1 MKTAKRIAIAAV
13 AVVVAGGGCF
23 GGYTRYQ
30 KKKDSKRVVDVVP
43 VNLLVT
49 DYWADESTTDATVAS
64 SGSQN
69 VYLDSEKLV
78 KKLYVKVGDKV
89 KKGDVLLKYDMTVV
103 ELSVQQKK
111 SQIALVRQQ
120 IKEEEKKLAKLKTL
134 RPSEEA
140 PAEPTYPDDPDVPD
154 DPDTPTDPDTPDAPD
169 TPDTPD
175 VPVKLIDKVSSLAQ
189 AEEEDEN
196 GALVFYCSEKAAVD
210 RNIMGALII
219 SHKTALLNVCDESG
233 TLLYTWYLDGA
244 NTPKELIEDWNVADG
259 VEKTDESVSFN
270 SLKFKA
276 HGIFQVPADNKVP
289 DDGDDG
295 DDGDDSGIDDT
306 DPDDSDDTDIDDTDP
321 GDDYTPDDN
330 SGDDG
335 DSGDENYMYS
345 RKELANMISEKETE
359 IKSLKLDLKS
369 AKLEYKNSL
378 KQKKD
383 GKVVAEQ
390 DGIVTRAGDD
400 DDADSGSDASDDN
413 GDGMDD
419 GSGAFDAIDSSYSDG
434 DYSDE
439 DYSDEKTSD
448 NGDKPYITVRGSKKT
463 RININVGEMNLD
475 KFQEG
480 AVVQGM
486 SYDTSE
492 SFSAKVLSIDPEPV
506 SYSSNNYS
514 GNPNSST
521 YSVLAEVQEDDVTF
535 SADNYLSVTI
545 PQTDTDSGGM
555 YLPLQYVRK
564 DGANYYVMK
573 ADKKGKL
580 KKQYVATG
588 KVIWGSYIEIKK
600 GISDSDMICF
610 PYGKNVKEGVKT
622 RETDSVEE

>member
-1 MKTAKRIAIAAV
+1 M
-13 AVVVAGGGCF
+13 
-23 GGYTRYQ
+23 
-30 KKKDSKRVVDVVP
+30 
-43 VNLLVT
+43 
-49 DYWADESTTDATVAS
+49 
-64 SGSQN
+64 
-69 VYLDSEKLV
+69 
-78 KKLYVKVGDKV
+78 
-89 KKGDVLLKYDMTVV
+89 
-103 ELSVQQKK
+103 
-111 SQIALVRQQ
+111 
-120 IKEEEKKLAKLKTL
+120 
-134 RPSEEA
+134 
-140 PAEPTYPDDPDVPD
+140 
-154 DPDTPTDPDTPDAPD
+154 
-169 TPDTPD
+169 
-175 VPVKLIDKVSSLAQ
+175 
-189 AEEEDEN
+189 
-196 GALVFYCSEKAAVD
+196 
-210 RNIMGALII
+210 
-219 SHKTALLNVCDESG
+219 
-233 TLLYTWYLDGA
+233 
-244 NTPKELIEDWNVADG
+244 
-259 VEKTDESVSFN
+259 
-270 SLKFKA
+270 
-276 HGIFQVPADNKVP
+276 PADTAEP

-295 DDGDDSGIDDT
+295 DDGDDSDIDDT
-306 DPDDSDDTDIDDTDP
+306 DPDEGDDIDIDDTDP

-400 DDADSGSDASDDN
+400 DDTDSGSDASDDN

-419 GSGAFDAIDSSYSDG
+419 GSDSFDAIDSSYSDG
-434 DYSDE
+434 SYSDDE
-439 DYSDEKTSD
+439 DYSDEETSD

-463 RININVGEMNLD
+463 RININIGEMNLD

-514 GNPNSST
+514 DNPNSST

-535 SADNYLSVTI
+535 SVDNYLSVTI
-545 PQTDTDSGGM
+545 PQTDTDNDGM

>member
-1 MKTAKRIAIAAV
+1 MADIQD
-13 AVVVAGGGCF
+13 
-23 GGYTRYQ
+23 TRR
-30 KKKDSKRVVDVVP
+30 KKDSKRVVDVVP

-111 SQIALVRQQ
+111 EPDSPRSSADKRGR
-120 IKEEEKKLAKLKTL
+120 EKSSRSSKRCAPL
-134 RPSEEA
+134 RKRLPSR
-140 PAEPTYPDDPDVPD
+140 PTPMIPTFQMIPIRPPTPTPPDD
-154 DPDTPTDPDTPDAPD
+154 PD

-175 VPVKLIDKVSSLAQ
+175 VPVKLLDKVSSLAQ

-210 RNIMGALII
+210 RNFMGALII

-244 NTPKELIEDWNVADG
+244 NSPKELIEDWNVADG

-276 HGIFQVPADNKVP
+276 HGIFQVPADTAEP

-400 DDADSGSDASDDN
+400 DDTDSGSDASDDN

-419 GSGAFDAIDSSYSDG
+419 GSDS
-434 DYSDE
+434 
-439 DYSDEKTSD
+439 
-448 NGDKPYITVRGSKKT
+448 
-463 RININVGEMNLD
+463 
-475 KFQEG
+475 F
-480 AVVQGM
+480 
-486 SYDTSE
+486 
-492 SFSAKVLSIDPEPV
+492 
-506 SYSSNNYS
+506 
-514 GNPNSST
+514 
-521 YSVLAEVQEDDVTF
+521 
-535 SADNYLSVTI
+535 
-545 PQTDTDSGGM
+545 
-555 YLPLQYVRK
+555 
-564 DGANYYVMK
+564 
-573 ADKKGKL
+573 
-580 KKQYVATG
+580 
-588 KVIWGSYIEIKK
+588 
-600 GISDSDMICF
+600 
-610 PYGKNVKEGVKT
+610 
-622 RETDSVEE
+622 